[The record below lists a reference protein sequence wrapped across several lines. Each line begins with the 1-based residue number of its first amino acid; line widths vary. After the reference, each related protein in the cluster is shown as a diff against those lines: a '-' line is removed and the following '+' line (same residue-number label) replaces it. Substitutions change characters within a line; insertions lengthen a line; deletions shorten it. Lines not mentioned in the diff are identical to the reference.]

1 MLEVLTGIPEGTIV
15 CPLPIAPSRIRE
27 RGFDHTMLLTKQ
39 IAKHTGLEYKALL
52 GRKTNVRQL
61 GSTRTERLEQM
72 EQEFYAKNL
81 EMIEGRNILLIDDV
95 VTTGASLSE
104 AASVLK
110 KAGAKSVRAVV
121 FAQKL

>member
-15 CPLPIAPSRIRE
+15 CPLPTAPSRIRE
-27 RGFDHTMLLTKQ
+27 RVFDHTMLLTKQ

-61 GSTRTERLEQM
+61 GSIRTERLEQM

-95 VTTGASLSE
+95 VTTGASLSG